1 VYIKIS
7 GEPSALKSHLLCAD
21 TALIDIHAQGGP
33 RFDLT
38 PHPLCHPLYSSPK
51 DYGVT
56 LRELRDLLN
65 PLPDDAEVVVSL
77 FQTDGTVQAFPIDGV
92 NEEFGIIHI
101 EVSEEEGLIY

>member
-1 VYIKIS
+1 M
-7 GEPSALKSHLLCAD
+7 
-21 TALIDIHAQGGP
+21 
-33 RFDLT
+33 
-38 PHPLCHPLYSSPK
+38 
-51 DYGVT
+51 T
-56 LRELRDLLN
+56 LRELRDLLD